1 MAVVSQP
8 ELHGGKAR
16 PIERAVTTL
25 DPDLPLP
32 LSMSPSAYK
41 TLRDCPYKYYV
52 RNLLG
57 LREVK
62 EFEDGFDASLAGQS
76 LHALLRNFYQAL
88 KTEEQKVDSKIKDNA
103 LVRRQWM
110 EQQLFVISEKE
121 FKRLIEGDGR
131 VLGTLRDWQKQISS
145 FVDWQLQR
153 EAEGWRYHNAE
164 HQVGFDL
171 HFVDADGVDRLM
183 RIGGRAD
190 RFDINVEI
198 KKAAEVID
206 YKNQSMAKIK
216 KRAEHLLDDPQLLI
230 YARAVNED
238 PASAHLQGREV
249 NQAQW
254 VSLKVDIKRDKKLT
268 RSLKVEDV
276 PDLMPAFSE
285 QLTQD
290 MQNLWAR
297 KEVTAFAPDG
307 VCKYCE
313 ARGICRK
320 GMW

>member
-1 MAVVSQP
+1 
-8 ELHGGKAR
+8 
-16 PIERAVTTL
+16 
-25 DPDLPLP
+25 
-32 LSMSPSAYK
+32 
-41 TLRDCPYKYYV
+41 
-52 RNLLG
+52 
-57 LREVK
+57 
-62 EFEDGFDASLAGQS
+62 
-76 LHALLRNFYQAL
+76 
-88 KTEEQKVDSKIKDNA
+88 
-103 LVRRQWM
+103 M
-110 EQQLFVISEKE
+110 EQQLFAISEKE

-131 VLGTLRDWQKQISS
+131 VLGTLRDWQKQIPS

-183 RIGGRAD
+183 RIAGRAD
-190 RFDINVEI
+190 RFDINVDS
-198 KKAAEVID
+198 KQAAEVID
-206 YKNQSMAKIK
+206 YKNQSMSKIK

-230 YARAVNED
+230 YARAANED
-238 PASAHLQGREV
+238 PESAHLQGREV

-268 RSLKVEDV
+268 RSLEVEDV

-285 QLTQD
+285 QLIQD
-290 MQNLWAR
+290 MQNLWSR
-297 KEVTAFAPDG
+297 KEITAFAPDG